1 MNILLIGGAGY
12 IGSVVARRLAAR
24 GHQVRIADLFLFA
37 KPRAYAR
44 FARTRV
50 VDTRH
55 LTRED
60 FTGVDAVLNLAALSN
75 DPAGE
80 LNPQATS
87 LINVDARVR
96 AARLAR
102 HAGVRRYI
110 LFSSCSVYGASEAMV
125 DETAALNPLT
135 AYAAANVHAEKDILE
150 LDSESFAVTVL
161 RLATVFGVS
170 PAMRFDLAVNAMT
183 LGAFSKGLIR
193 VNGDGL
199 QYRPFIHV
207 EDVAS
212 VVETV
217 LGAPDQ
223 AIGGEVFN
231 IVDFNLKIRD
241 LAERLCALFAGAAEC
256 EFLTNNLDFRNY
268 HVNGARA
275 EQVLG
280 FKAAV
285 GLEKGASDI
294 RAALQQGRIKA
305 DFASTR
311 LNGYRG
317 LVDAMDL
324 VVPETVDF
332 LPGCPVDVAPVQ

>member
-12 IGSVVARRLAAR
+12 VGSVLAERLAMR

-37 KPRAYAR
+37 EPRAFTQVAQ
-44 FARTRV
+44 TRV
-50 VDTRH
+50 VDARH
-55 LTRED
+55 LTREN

-87 LINVDARVR
+87 LINVEARVR
-96 AARLAR
+96 AAMLAR
-102 HAGVRRYI
+102 DAGVRRYI

-135 AYAAANVHAEKDILE
+135 AYAAANVHAETSIRKLNSDG
-150 LDSESFAVTVL
+150 FAVTVL

-183 LGAFSKGLIR
+183 LDAFSKGLIR

-212 VVETV
+212 VIETV
-217 LGAPDQ
+217 LRIPDQ

-280 FKAAV
+280 FRAAV
-285 GLEKGASDI
+285 GLEKGAADI
-294 RAALQQGRIKA
+294 RAALQQGRIRA

-311 LNGYRG
+311 LNGYRR
-317 LVDAMDL
+317 LVETMDM
-324 VVPETVDF
+324 VGPETVNP
-332 LPGCPVDVAPVQ
+332 LPPCPVDVA

>member
-1 MNILLIGGAGY
+1 VNILLIGGAGY
-12 IGSVVARRLAAR
+12 VGSVLAERLAAR
-24 GHQVRIADLFLFA
+24 GHLVRIADLFLFA
-37 KPRAYAR
+37 EPRAFTR
-44 FARTRV
+44 FAQTNV
-50 VDTRH
+50 IDARH

-60 FTGVDAVLNLAALSN
+60 FAGVDAVLNLAALSN

-80 LNPQATS
+80 LNPEATS
-87 LINVDARVR
+87 LINVEARVR
-96 AARLAR
+96 AAMLAR
-102 HAGVRRYI
+102 DAGVRRYI

-135 AYAAANVHAEKDILE
+135 AYAAANVHAETSILE
-150 LDSESFAVTVL
+150 LNSDGFAVTVL

-183 LGAFSKGLIR
+183 LDAFSKGLIR

-217 LGAPDQ
+217 LGASDQ
-223 AIGGEVFN
+223 MIGGEVFN

-285 GLEKGASDI
+285 GLEKGAADI

-305 DFASTR
+305 DFASAR
-311 LNGYRG
+311 LNGYRR
-317 LVDAMDL
+317 LVETMDM
-324 VVPETVDF
+324 VGPETVNP
-332 LPGCPVDVAPVQ
+332 LPPCPVDVA